1 MLKIANTMSG
11 KKEPFHP
18 ARNRNVGMY
27 VCGVTVYD
35 RCHLGHARSA
45 IVFDLIRR
53 YLKYKKYQVRYV
65 KNFTDVDD
73 KIIQRAN
80 REGKPWTEI
89 VERYIAAYAEDMKRL
104 GVESADREP
113 RATQYIPDMIRLIK
127 KLIKEGFAYSV
138 NGDVYYQVEKFKGY
152 GKLSKRKSDQSLAGA
167 RVEPDERKKNP
178 LDFALWKAAKPGE
191 PSWESPWGPGRPG
204 WHIECSAMSMKLL
217 GKSFDIHG
225 GGMDLI
231 FPHHEN
237 EIAQS
242 EGATGEK
249 FARYWVHNGFVN
261 VNQEKMSK
269 SLGNFFTI
277 QEIFEKYKEIGY
289 SQTVTAEILRYFLL
303 STHYRSPIDFSDQS
317 LDQAK
322 LALNK
327 FYIMFQKLGEKGVK
341 GSADAGL
348 SRSLKTFKTGF
359 TKAMDDDFNTAE
371 AIAELQK
378 LRNEVNNNIT
388 LGISKKIATNVE
400 RTFLS
405 YGKILGLFQIP
416 LKIWQFEVPV
426 KATAKSLYEALAS
439 VTAGTKTPYESR
451 LSEDFEKEINQLVA
465 AREEARKKK
474 NWAEADRIRGE
485 LARKGV
491 ILEDRPDGTTRV
503 RR

>member
-1 MLKIANTMSG
+1 MLKVWNTYSG
-11 KKEPFHP
+11 KKEPFRP
-18 ARNRNVGMY
+18 ARGRTVGMY

-53 YLKYKKYQVRYV
+53 YLNHKKFRVRYV

-89 VERYIAAYAEDMKRL
+89 VEKYIAAYKEDMNRL
-104 GVESADREP
+104 GVQSADREP
-113 RATQYIPDMIRLIK
+113 RATEHIPDMIRLIR
-127 KLIKEGFAYSV
+127 KLIREGLAYPV
-138 NGDVYYQVEKFKGY
+138 NGDVYYHVENFKGY
-152 GKLSKRKSDQSLAGA
+152 GRLSKRKSDQLLAGA

-242 EGATGEK
+242 EGATGK
-249 FARYWVHNGFVN
+249 RFARYWLHNGFVN

-277 QEIFEKYKEIGY
+277 QEIFEKSPWPEA
-289 SQTVTAEILRYFLL
+289 VTAEVLRYFLI
-303 STHYRSPIDFSDQS
+303 STHYRSPIDFSDEALKAAKAG
-317 LDQAK
+317 LD
-322 LALNK
+322 N
-327 FYIMFQKLGEKGVK
+327 FYTMFQKLEEQTAAASRALERKL
-341 GSADAGL
+341 GL
-348 SRSLKTFKTGF
+348 ALKAFPKRF
-359 TKAMDDDFNTAE
+359 EAAMDDDFNTAE
-371 AIAELQK
+371 AVSEIQR
-378 LRNEVNNNIT
+378 LRAVVNAV
-388 LGISKKIATNVE
+388 LGRGISRSSAQTVMKLF
-400 RTFLS
+400 RR
-405 YGKILGLFQIP
+405 YGEVLGLFQVP
-416 LKIWQFEVPV
+416 PKEWKSYVLKAEPGKFTS
-426 KATAKSLYEALAS
+426 KGATATLSLGLSDE
-439 VTAGTKTPYESR
+439 TIKR
-451 LSEDFEKEINQLVA
+451 LVEERA
-465 AREEARKKK
+465 EARRQKD
-474 NWAEADRIRGE
+474 WARSDKIRKQLAD
-485 LARKGV
+485 AGV